1 MKTLVV
7 IPARYASSR
16 FPGKPLADINGKSMI
31 RRTYEQA
38 MQAASVDRV
47 VVATDDERI
56 VQHVRAFG
64 GAVVLTAPDH
74 PSGTDRVAEVAAAAG
89 EEYPFVINVQ
99 GDEPFIPPAMIDQV
113 LAPLR
118 RGSTIATLAKEITDA
133 AELHNPNVVKVV
145 RDRRGKA
152 LYFSRLPVPYL
163 RDRPVGATD
172 ELPAQTYYRHIGIYA
187 FRAGALR
194 DLAEL
199 EPTPLETAE
208 RLEQLRWL
216 EHGYAVQVDITDMDS
231 AGIDT
236 PEQLATLRRGGA

>member
-1 MKTLVV
+1 MKTLAV
-7 IPARYASSR
+7 IPARYASVR
-16 FPGKPLADINGKSMI
+16 FPGKPLADINGKSMVQ
-31 RRTYEQA
+31 RTYERA
-38 MQAASVDRV
+38 VRASAVDRV

-56 VQHVRAFG
+56 VRHVRGFG
-64 GAVVLTAPDH
+64 GEVVLTDPDH
-74 PSGTDRVAEVAAAAG
+74 PSGTDRVAEVARAAG
-89 EEYPFVINVQ
+89 DEYAFIVNVQ

-118 RGSTIATLAKEITDA
+118 RGSTIGTLAKEITTA
-133 AELHNPNVVKVV
+133 EELHNPNVVKVV

-163 RDRPVGATD
+163 RDTPLGPTDPV
-172 ELPAQTYYRHIGIYA
+172 PPQRYYRHIGLYA

-199 EPTPLETAE
+199 TTTPLEQAE

-216 EHGYAVQVDITDMDS
+216 EHGFAIQVDITDMDS

-236 PEQLATLRRGGA
+236 PEQLAAYLRP